1 MTFLKSHMKIS
12 MVVDKLGTLNTFSTE
27 KNGENVVVLEILQ
40 EIEAS
45 DFVISSISS
54 SMAKVIL
61 ATLKSVGY
69 VSQYGFLQSSFQPYS
84 FSSLDFYDLQNF
96 PRADYAATDQEI

>member
-1 MTFLKSHMKIS
+1 

-27 KNGENVVVLEILQ
+27 KKGENVIILEILQ
-40 EIEAS
+40 EIEAA
-45 DFVISSISS
+45 DFVKSSIISS

-84 FSSLDFYDLQNF
+84 FSSLDFYDS
-96 PRADYAATDQEI
+96 

>member
-1 MTFLKSHMKIS
+1 
-12 MVVDKLGTLNTFSTE
+12 
-27 KNGENVVVLEILQ
+27 
-40 EIEAS
+40 
-45 DFVISSISS
+45 
-54 SMAKVIL
+54 MAKVIL

-69 VSQYGFLQSSFQPYS
+69 VSQYGFLQSSFQRYS